1 MYELKDYQSILNKKS
16 ECVKTFFDKY
26 PKESAALA
34 PRFFE
39 INEKKIQ
46 STEPEI
52 MVYGIYN
59 AGKSSIL
66 NELLQDDKAEVN
78 DVPTTDKVTYYSW
91 NGYKIA
97 DTPGIFAPIQ
107 HEEVTQAHLK
117 KADIVLFVMST
128 QGANERAENYQRM
141 KDIADAGKKIIIVL
155 NDKDG
160 YLCSE
165 ETDSDGQTGIEK
177 IQEIKQK
184 VSANMQMVGI
194 ENVDE
199 KYCIVTV
206 DAQTARKGRLEN
218 KKTLIEQS
226 GLDELKSVILTE
238 LKSTTAFDIL
248 RGGIRQIENI
258 LDEFIKNLESNENSE
273 LVKNMNLVLE
283 NFNRQKIS
291 MRRQINTYIDTQAEF
306 LGNNLPQIIW
316 ANRNDQDKINEV
328 VGAEI
333 QRLNEKV
340 QREIQRQLQDAATI
354 LELELKSFAEIK
366 IDSASVDAQTFS
378 SILQKLNAANSQA
391 VSTEIVAQDSK
402 NSTDLSNIGLVGG
415 ILTESAGA
423 ILKTEV
429 GKALAKTALGKIIG
443 GAIPVIGPILTIVGV
458 LGALF
463 GGNDNERH
471 AAQLRQQNAQ
481 ERRRVEAEMQ
491 ARQELNQKCRYLAEN
506 VADELK
512 NAADNGIA
520 ETLAKYEEPF
530 KNSLQ
535 ARQNENEQL
544 GNDIVKLRE
553 LFNEYDLLCVE
564 LGGK

>member
-1 MYELKDYQSILNKKS
+1 MYELRDYQKILGEKAARLQN
-16 ECVKTFFDKY
+16 FFEKY
-26 PKESAALA
+26 PKESATLA
-34 PRFFE
+34 PRFLE
-39 INEKKIQ
+39 INEKKIR

-66 NELLQDDKAEVN
+66 NELMGADKAEVN
-78 DVPTTDKVTYYSW
+78 DVPTTDSVTHYEW
-91 NGYKIA
+91 QGYKIA
-97 DTPGIFAPIQ
+97 DTPGIFAPIE

-117 KADIVLFVMST
+117 KADVVLFVMST
-128 QGANERAENYQRM
+128 TGSNEKAENYKRM
-141 KDIADAGKKIIIVL
+141 KEIADAGKKIIIVL
-155 NDKDG
+155 NDKNGDLG
-160 YLCSE
+160 RNDE
-165 ETDSDGQTGIEK
+165 N
-177 IQEIKQK
+177 IQLIKRQ
-184 VSANMQMVGI
+184 VATNMQKVGI

-206 DAQTARKGRLEN
+206 NAARAKKGRVEN
-218 KKTLIEQS
+218 KSGLLAKS
-226 GLDELKSVILTE
+226 GLDELKNVIITE
-238 LKSTTAFDIL
+238 LKSTTSFDIL
-248 RGGIRQIENI
+248 RGGIRQIENV
-258 LDEFIKNLESNENSE
+258 LEEFIKNLEANENSE
-273 LVKNMNLVLE
+273 LVKNMNRVLE

-354 LELELKSFAEIK
+354 LELELKSFAAIK
-366 IDSASVDAQTFS
+366 IDGASVDAQTFS
-378 SILQKLNAANSQA
+378 NILQKLNAANSQS
-391 VSTEIVAQDSK
+391 VSTEIVAQDST
-402 NSTDLSNIGLVGG
+402 NSTDLSNIGLAGG

-429 GKALAKTALGKIIG
+429 GKALAKTALGKFIG
-443 GAIPVIGPILTIVGV
+443 GAIPFIGPILTIVGV

-463 GGNDNERH
+463 GGNNNEREKLE
-471 AAQLRQQNAQ
+471 AQIQARNEQ

-506 VADELK
+506 VAEELK

-553 LFNEYDLLCVE
+553 IFNEYDLLCVE